1 MIITANILIKTL
13 ELKKV
18 VSIDLILK
26 NKIVFMPSK
35 KWYERY
41 FWFFSSNGLLVFA
54 GKNLRNNR
62 TIFKRYCKPE
72 DLVLSSESSNSPLV
86 VIQTKNISPIP
97 AETIYEAAEL
107 VVNYSEIWKNK
118 IENFPVF
125 YIKPEQVK
133 VNEKIEIMGEK
144 KFLEKIKPRLAI
156 GIKQEN
162 VWNAKLIFG
171 PPTAVK
177 SQTPY
182 MLTII
187 PGETEGENL
196 AQEIKKLLLQKVP
209 PEIYQQTESI
219 EQKEIQK
226 IIPFNKADLV
236 R

>member
-1 MIITANILIKTL
+1 
-13 ELKKV
+13 
-18 VSIDLILK
+18 
-26 NKIVFMPSK
+26 MPSK

-41 FWFFSSNGLLVFA
+41 YWFFSSNGLLVFA
-54 GKNLRNNR
+54 GKNMRNNR
-62 TIFKRYCKPE
+62 TIMKRYCKPE
-72 DLVLSSESSNSPLV
+72 DLILSSDAKDSPLV
-86 VIQTKNISPIP
+86 VIQTKKVSPIP
-97 AETIYEAAEL
+97 AETIYEAAEFA
-107 VVNYSEIWKNK
+107 VNYSEVWKNK

-125 YIKPEQVK
+125 YVKPEQIK
-133 VNEKIEIMGEK
+133 INETIEIVGERK
-144 KFLEKIKPRLAI
+144 IIEKIKPRLSI

-182 MLTII
+182 MITIV
-187 PGETEGENL
+187 PGEIPGENL

-209 PEIYQQTESI
+209 PEIYQQTEAV
-219 EQKEIQK
+219 ETKEIQK